1 MLEQGGSYWQPLL
14 CLGLDAT
21 CQTIN
26 ARASRRCEYH
36 ELLAGA
42 LNFRDVMLA
51 YGKLSRNQMAH
62 DSGGDNIGFEFSGTV
77 ASLFT
82 GSLSAQ
88 STAAVL
94 GSLLSRLF
102 IVAVNKA
109 CGLPLRD
116 TFLTNGGGAHWAA
129 GSGL

>member
-1 MLEQGGSYWQPLL
+1 MPLKEIQGRPIASQRLE
-14 CLGLDAT
+14 C
-21 CQTIN
+21 
-26 ARASRRCEYH
+26 H

-77 ASLFT
+77 ASFPQVPCLP
-82 GSLSAQ
+82 GALQ
-88 STAAVL
+88 PL
-94 GSLLSRLF
+94 RSLLARLS

-109 CGLPLRD
+109 CRLPLRD
-116 TFLTNGGGAHWAA
+116 AFLTS
-129 GSGL
+129 GSSPSTSGCRGWPLNLVPSCRRAVASG